1 MFTGLIE
8 EVGTVVSLRRT
19 TKGARLAVRCGMGA
33 IEVGESIAV
42 NGACQTVAALRKGS
56 FICDLLPETLRVTNL
71 GKLRAGVRVNLERA
85 VRPGDRLGGHIVN
98 GHIDGTGRVLSLS
111 KHPAKLELLVPPG
124 LFRYIVPKGSVAVNG
139 ASLTV
144 GPDPADGRF
153 EVFIIPHTWE
163 HTNLRNLV
171 RGGEVNIE
179 TDIIAKYIE
188 AFTRQGRG
196 ENP

>member
-8 EVGTVVSLRRT
+8 DIGTVVSLRRT
-19 TKGARLAVRCGMGA
+19 PKGARLTVRCGMERLE
-33 IEVGESIAV
+33 IGESIAV
-42 NGACQTVAALRKGS
+42 NGVCQTVAALPGVG
-56 FICDLLPETLRVTNL
+56 FGCDLLTETLRVTNL
-71 GKLRAGVRVNLERA
+71 GKLRVGMRVNLERA
-85 VRPGDRLGGHIVN
+85 VRSGERFGGHIVN
-98 GHIDGTGRVLSLS
+98 GHVDGTGRVLSVS
-111 KHPAKLELLVPPG
+111 KRQARLELLVPKEI
-124 LFRYIVPKGSVAVNG
+124 FRYIVPKGSVAVNG

-144 GPDPADGRF
+144 GPDPSNGRF

-163 HTNLRNLV
+163 HTNLGDLR

-188 AFTRQGRG
+188 AFTSQGRG

>member
-19 TKGARLAVRCGMGA
+19 PKGARLSVRCGMEGFG
-33 IEVGESIAV
+33 VGESIAV
-42 NGACQTVAALRKGS
+42 NGACQTVAALPRGAFS
-56 FICDLLPETLRVTNL
+56 CDLLPESLRVTNL
-71 GKLRAGVRVNLERA
+71 GKLRAGSRVNLERA
-85 VRPGDRLGGHIVN
+85 MRPGDRLGGHIVN

-111 KHPAKLELLVPPG
+111 KRPARLELFVPPE
-124 LFRYIVPKGSVAVNG
+124 LFRYIVPKGSVALNG
-139 ASLTV
+139 VSLTV

-163 HTNLRNLV
+163 HTNLRDLV

-188 AFTRQGRG
+188 TFTRQGRG